1 MFKHLLVPTDGS
13 PLSEE
18 AIHMAVGLAKQFEA
32 KITGIHVIPEF
43 HLLTYDTE
51 MLADTKAQYS
61 QHAKHHAEQYLAFIE
76 RAAMDAAVLCDSTS
90 VVSDHP
96 YDAIINTAQD
106 RHCDLIA
113 MASHGRRGM
122 RALLLGSETQKV
134 LMHSQIPVLV
144 VRQQAQAMR
153 A

>member
-1 MFKHLLVPTDGS
+1 
-13 PLSEE
+13 
-18 AIHMAVGLAKQFEA
+18 
-32 KITGIHVIPEF
+32 
-43 HLLTYDTE
+43 
-51 MLADTKAQYS
+51 MLADTEAQYS

-76 RAAMDAAVLCDSTS
+76 RVTMDAAVLCDSTS

-96 YDAIINTAQD
+96 YDAVINTAQD